1 MAIKYIH
8 LNPLRS
14 GMVVSLAEL
23 GKYPWTGH
31 SQILAGYDRGW
42 INLGLLQEIFS
53 GPGESNWKNCYRICI
68 EEEYRVHD
76 TGGFDEREMET
87 LGVDLFQSKKNGSF
101 QKSHPPDKFFA
112 ILAHISGRTGI
123 PTERILG
130 RSRKYD
136 EVRARRDVLR
146 ACRSELRVPISHVCR
161 WLGITEGSGGY
172 LLRSG
177 NPSYHKGVHRNVP
190 VLT

>member
-14 GMVVSLAEL
+14 GLVVSLAEL

-53 GPGESNWKNCYRICI
+53 GRESR
-68 EEEYRVHD
+68 
-76 TGGFDEREMET
+76 TGKIATAYASRNTGYTMQEDSTKEDGT
-87 LGVDLFQSKKNGSF
+87 LGVDLFQSKKRIVS
-101 QKSHPPDKFFA
+101 KSHPPDKFFA

-146 ACRSELRVPISHVCR
+146 ACRS
-161 WLGITEGSGGY
+161 G
-172 LLRSG
+172 
-177 NPSYHKGVHRNVP
+177 
-190 VLT
+190 